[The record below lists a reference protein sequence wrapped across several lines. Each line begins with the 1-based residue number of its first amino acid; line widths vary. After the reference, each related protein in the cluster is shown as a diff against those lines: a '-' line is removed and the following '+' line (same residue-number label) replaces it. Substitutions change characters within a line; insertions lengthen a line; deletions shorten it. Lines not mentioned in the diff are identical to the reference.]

1 MNLIPYIA
9 DHLDL
14 IGNCLIVF
22 ILVATTAW
30 HVDVRRIKREGSWW
44 GLRDPEPDDEFNYA
58 SQSAVGA
65 LFAMFG
71 LPLVSYNLLGLVPA
85 IIAGLGGLAI
95 FIRSTRILS
104 KIK

>member
-14 IGNCLIVF
+14 VGNCLIAF

-30 HVDVRRIKREGSWW
+30 YLEVKRFRSAGSWW

-95 FIRSTRILS
+95 FIRSARILS